1 MPRCWAGR
9 PHGPASS
16 GKGWYPG
23 ASLLFAVLRQEPGG
37 AASRA
42 SRRGLLAFRCWLS
55 SPWPQPVEEWTGP
68 TIDPMPSQPSTLFVV
83 SGCGRSGCAYTA
95 SVLTA
100 LGAPC
105 GRGSVFQPA
114 VGGVSA
120 RFAWPAGWAGDATWA
135 AAPALGQLPEGATVL
150 HQVRNPIE
158 VIRSLLRIDFF
169 QQPSVELDY
178 ARTALPE
185 LELGGPTVRA
195 MRFWVEWNRMLE
207 TSADYDDLRYRRHR
221 LEDLDARGVAGLCE
235 FLGLAR
241 DEATIAR
248 VLDALPRNENTRGDR
263 RRDAAVTWESLPK
276 GALLDE
282 LSEMAETF
290 GYAPGVMPQLRAS

>member
-1 MPRCWAGR
+1 MGLHGAWPFLRHRAVVVRSIAEDQVEAGIDARRALAHIARAKGEDRDLRLKR
-9 PHGPASS
+9 PEARTLSCAGHLDALG
-16 GKGWYPG
+16 
-23 ASLLFAVLRQEPGG
+23 
-37 AASRA
+37 
-42 SRRGLLAFRCWLS
+42 RRVTRTA
-55 SPWPQPVEEWTGP
+55 
-68 TIDPMPSQPSTLFVV
+68 I
-83 SGCGRSGCAYTA
+83 GRSGCAYTA

-114 VGGVSA
+114 TGGVSA

-158 VIRSLLRIDFF
+158 VIRSLLRIEFF

-178 ARTALPE
+178 AR
-185 LELGGPTVRA
+185 G
-195 MRFWVEWNRMLE
+195 
-207 TSADYDDLRYRRHR
+207 
-221 LEDLDARGVAGLCE
+221 
-235 FLGLAR
+235 
-241 DEATIAR
+241 
-248 VLDALPRNENTRGDR
+248 ALPRNENTRGDR
-263 RRDAAVTWESLPK
+263 RRDAAVTWDSLPK

-282 LSEMAETF
+282 LSEMAEAF